1 MKAHNVLNSIAAAVL
16 VTGLALTGI
25 SSSAVAE
32 QIGNGDRIDGVIR
45 RTSPIYRF
53 RNMWTPGAPTE
64 ELRGQEYTFSAREG
78 DNIEVFLDTDRS
90 RGFTPVMVLF
100 YGNNKQVAFTQ
111 DRSFNYQ
118 IPRSGDYKL
127 LVLTKDAARGG
138 NYTLEVA
145 GIDGGDRRARNGR
158 EDRRDSRRDDG
169 RGDRAQILQD
179 DFGLRSVDCR
189 DRRSVV
195 RVRFD
200 DNNQDSTY
208 CAVPTRNFP
217 AGDYYYNSRTRDL
230 DSARSDDGRFDRS
243 NDDSRF
249 DPSRDRCRVSVGGV
263 CVTR

>member
-1 MKAHNVLNSIAAAVL
+1 MKIHNLLNSIAATVL

-25 SSSAVAE
+25 SSSAVGE
-32 QIGNGDRIDGVIR
+32 QIRNNDRIDGVIR

-118 IPRSGDYKL
+118 IPRTGDYTL
-127 LVLTKDAARGG
+127 LVLAKDAARGG
-138 NYTLEVA
+138 SYTLEVA
-145 GIDGGDRRARNGR
+145 GIDGGRRASSDWRDDRRYSDRNN
-158 EDRRDSRRDDG
+158 DRNSRSYDG
-169 RGDRAQILQD
+169 ERILQD
-179 DFGLRSVDCR
+179 DFGLRPLDCR
-189 DRRSVV
+189 LRRTMV
-195 RVRFD
+195 RVRFED
-200 DNNQDSTY
+200 ADRDQTY
-208 CAVPTRNFP
+208 CAIPTRQYP
-217 AGDYYYNSRTRDL
+217 QGDYYYNPRTRDL
-230 DSARSDDGRFDRS
+230 ESARVYNNN
-243 NDDSRF
+243 NDNNSWYD
-249 DPSRDRCRVSVGGV
+249 RDRCRVSVGGV

>member
-1 MKAHNVLNSIAAAVL
+1 MKAHNLLNSIAAAVL

-25 SSSAVAE
+25 SSSAVGE
-32 QIGNGDRIDGVIR
+32 QIQNNDRIDGVIR

-53 RNMWTPGAPTE
+53 RNMWVPGSPTE

-78 DNIEVFLDTDRS
+78 DNIEVFLDTDTS
-90 RGFTPVMVLF
+90 RGFAPVMVLF

-118 IPRSGDYKL
+118 IPRTGDYKL
-127 LVLTKDAARGG
+127 LVLAKDAARGG
-138 NYTLEVA
+138 SYTLEVS
-145 GIDGGDRRARNGR
+145 GIDGGDRRARNS
-158 EDRRDSRRDDG
+158 RDDWNTRRDDS
-169 RGDRAQILQD
+169 RYDSRYDRAQLLQD

-189 DRRSVV
+189 ERRSMV

-200 DNNQDSTY
+200 DGNRDSTY
-208 CAVPTRNFP
+208 CAVPNRNFP

-230 DSARSDDGRFDRS
+230 DSARLDDNRRFD
-243 NDDSRF
+243 D
-249 DPSRDRCRVSVGGV
+249 RDRDQCRVSVGGV

>member
-1 MKAHNVLNSIAAAVL
+1 MKAHNLLNSIAAAVL

-25 SSSAVAE
+25 SSSAVGE
-32 QIGNGDRIDGVIR
+32 QIQNNDRIDGVIR

-53 RNMWTPGAPTE
+53 RNLWVPGSPTE

-78 DNIEVFLDTDRS
+78 DNIEVFLDIDTS
-90 RGFTPVMVLF
+90 RGFAPVMVLF

-111 DRSFNYQ
+111 ERSFNYQ

-127 LVLTKDAARGG
+127 LVLAKDAARAGS
-138 NYTLEVA
+138 YTLEVS
-145 GIDGGDRRARNGR
+145 GIDGGDRRSRNS
-158 EDRRDSRRDDG
+158 RDDWYTSRDDG
-169 RGDRAQILQD
+169 RYDSRYDRAQLLQD
-179 DFGLRSVDCR
+179 DFGLRSIDCR
-189 DRRSVV
+189 ERRSMV

-200 DNNQDSTY
+200 DGNRDSTY

-230 DSARSDDGRFDRS
+230 DSARLDDNRRFDDR
-243 NDDSRF
+243 
-249 DPSRDRCRVSVGGV
+249 RDQCRVSVGGV

>member
-1 MKAHNVLNSIAAAVL
+1 MKTHNLLNSIAAAIL

-25 SSSAVAE
+25 SSSAVGE
-32 QIGNGDRIDGVIR
+32 QIGNNDRIDGVIR

-53 RNMWTPGAPTE
+53 RNMWTPGTPTE

-100 YGNNKQVAFTQ
+100 YGNNKQVAFTL

-118 IPRSGDYKL
+118 IPRTGDYKL
-127 LVLTKDAARGG
+127 LVLAKDAARGG
-138 NYTLEVA
+138 SYTLEVS
-145 GIDGGDRRARNGR
+145 GIDGGNRRARN
-158 EDRRDSRRDDG
+158 SRDDWYTG
-169 RGDRAQILQD
+169 RDNGRNDGQYDRAQLLQN

-189 DRRSVV
+189 ERRSMV

-230 DSARSDDGRFDRS
+230 DSARVDNNRRFDER
-243 NDDSRF
+243 
-249 DPSRDRCRVSVGGV
+249 RDQCRVVVGGV

>member
-1 MKAHNVLNSIAAAVL
+1 MKAHNLLNSIAAAVL

-25 SSSAVAE
+25 SSSAVGE
-32 QIGNGDRIDGVIR
+32 QIGNNDRIGGVIR

-53 RNMWTPGAPTE
+53 RNMWVPGSPTE

-78 DNIEVFLDTDRS
+78 DNIEVFLDTDTS
-90 RGFTPVMVLF
+90 RGFAPVMVLF

-127 LVLTKDAARGG
+127 LVLAKDAARGG
-138 NYTLEVA
+138 SYTLEVS
-145 GIDGGDRRARNGR
+145 GIDGGDRRARNSR
-158 EDRRDSRRDDG
+158 DDWNTRRDEDRYDNRY
-169 RGDRAQILQD
+169 DRAQLLQD

-189 DRRSVV
+189 ERRSMV

-200 DNNQDSTY
+200 DGNQDSTY

-230 DSARSDDGRFDRS
+230 DSARLDDNRRFDEAAI
-243 NDDSRF
+243 NVAY
-249 DPSRDRCRVSVGGV
+249 PWAE
-263 CVTR
+263 CV

>member
-1 MKAHNVLNSIAAAVL
+1 MKTHNLLNSIAAAVL
-16 VTGLALTGI
+16 VAGLALTAI
-25 SSSAVAE
+25 PSSAIAE
-32 QIGNGDRIDGVIR
+32 QIQNNDRIDGVIR

-53 RNMWTPGAPTE
+53 RNMWTPGTPTE

-78 DNIEVFLDTDRS
+78 DNIQVFLDTDRS

-127 LVLTKDAARGG
+127 LVLAKDAARGG
-138 NYTLEVA
+138 SYTVEVS
-145 GIDGGDRRARNGR
+145 GIDGDRRASNRWD
-158 EDRRDSRRDDG
+158 DRSDRGRDSRSYDG
-169 RGDRAQILQD
+169 ERILRD
-179 DFGLRSVDCR
+179 DFGLRPVDCR
-189 DRRSVV
+189 DRRSIV

-200 DNNQDSTY
+200 DAGRDGTY
-208 CAVPTRNFP
+208 CAVPTRAVP

-230 DSARSDDGRFDRS
+230 DSARLDDGRFDRS
-243 NDDSRF
+243 NDNSRF
-249 DPSRDRCRVSVGGV
+249 DPSRDQCRVSVGGV

>member
-1 MKAHNVLNSIAAAVL
+1 MKAHNLLNSIAAAVL

-25 SSSAVAE
+25 SSSAVGE
-32 QIGNGDRIDGVIR
+32 QIQNNDRIDGVIR

-53 RNMWTPGAPTE
+53 RNMWVPGSPTE

-78 DNIEVFLDTDRS
+78 DNIEVFLDTDTS
-90 RGFTPVMVLF
+90 RGFAPVMVLF

-118 IPRSGDYKL
+118 IPRTGNYKL
-127 LVLTKDAARGG
+127 LVLAKDAARGG
-138 NYTLEVA
+138 NYTLEVS
-145 GIDGGDRRARNGR
+145 GIDGGDRRARNSRDEWYTTGR
-158 EDRRDSRRDDG
+158 DNGRYDSRY
-169 RGDRAQILQD
+169 DRAQLLED

-189 DRRSVV
+189 ERRSMV
-195 RVRFD
+195 RVRFED
-200 DNNQDSTY
+200 GNQNSTY

-230 DSARSDDGRFDRS
+230 DSARVDNNRRFDQ
-243 NDDSRF
+243 N
-249 DPSRDRCRVSVGGV
+249 RDQCRVSVGGV

>member
-1 MKAHNVLNSIAAAVL
+1 MRRHNLLNSIAAAVL

-25 SSSAVAE
+25 SSSAVGE
-32 QIGNGDRIDGVIR
+32 QIRNNDRIDGVIR

-53 RNMWTPGAPTE
+53 QNMWVPGSPTE

-78 DNIEVFLDTDRS
+78 DNIEVFLDTDTRS
-90 RGFTPVMVLF
+90 GLAPVMVLF

-118 IPRSGDYKL
+118 IPRSGNYKL
-127 LVLTKDAARGG
+127 LVLAKDAARGG
-138 NYTLEVA
+138 SYTLEVA
-145 GIDGGDRRARNGR
+145 GIDGGDRRSRNS
-158 EDRRDSRRDDG
+158 RDDWYTRRDDD
-169 RGDRAQILQD
+169 RYDRAQLLQD

-189 DRRSVV
+189 ERRSMV

-200 DNNQDSTY
+200 DGNQDSTY

-230 DSARSDDGRFDRS
+230 DSARVNDNRRFDEG
-243 NDDSRF
+243 
-249 DPSRDRCRVSVGGV
+249 RDQCRVSVGGV

>member
-1 MKAHNVLNSIAAAVL
+1 MKAHNLLNSIAAAFL
-16 VTGLALTGI
+16 VTGLALTSI
-25 SSSAVAE
+25 SSSAVGE
-32 QIGNGDRIDGVIR
+32 QIRNNDRVAGVIR

-53 RNMWTPGAPTE
+53 RNMWVPGSPTE

-127 LVLTKDAARGG
+127 LVLAKDAARGG

-145 GIDGGDRRARNGR
+145 GIDGGDRRSRNS
-158 EDRRDSRRDDG
+158 RDDWYTRRDDDRYDG
-169 RGDRAQILQD
+169 QYDRAQILQD

-189 DRRSVV
+189 ERRSMV

-200 DNNQDSTY
+200 DGNQDSTY
-208 CAVPTRNFP
+208 CAVPNRRFP
-217 AGDYYYNSRTRDL
+217 AGDYYYNSRTRNL
-230 DSARSDDGRFDRS
+230 DSARR
-243 NDDSRF
+243 NDSRF
-249 DPSRDRCRVSVGGV
+249 DASPDQCRVVVGGV

>member
-1 MKAHNVLNSIAAAVL
+1 MKAHNLLNSIAAAVL

-25 SSSAVAE
+25 SSSAVGE
-32 QIGNGDRIDGVIR
+32 QIGNNDRIDGVIR

-53 RNMWTPGAPTE
+53 RNMWVPGSPTE

-78 DNIEVFLDTDRS
+78 DNIEVFLDTDTRS
-90 RGFTPVMVLF
+90 GFAPVMVLF

-118 IPRSGDYKL
+118 IPRTGDYKL
-127 LVLTKDAARGG
+127 LVLAKDAARGG
-138 NYTLEVA
+138 SYTLEVS
-145 GIDGGDRRARNGR
+145 GIDGDRRARNSR
-158 EDRRDSRRDDG
+158 DDWNTRRDNSRD
-169 RGDRAQILQD
+169 DRAQLLQD

-189 DRRSVV
+189 ERRSMV

-200 DNNQDSTY
+200 DGNQDSTY

-230 DSARSDDGRFDRS
+230 DSARLDDNRRFDEG
-243 NDDSRF
+243 
-249 DPSRDRCRVSVGGV
+249 RDRCRVSVGGV

>member
-1 MKAHNVLNSIAAAVL
+1 MKAHNLLNSIAAAVL

-25 SSSAVAE
+25 SSSAVGE
-32 QIGNGDRIDGVIR
+32 QIQNNDRIDGVIR

-53 RNMWTPGAPTE
+53 RNMWVPGSPME

-78 DNIEVFLDTDRS
+78 DNIEVFLDTDTS
-90 RGFTPVMVLF
+90 RGFAPVMVLF

-111 DRSFNYQ
+111 ERSFNYQ

-127 LVLTKDAARGG
+127 LVLAKDAARGG
-138 NYTLEVA
+138 SYTLEVA
-145 GIDGGDRRARNGR
+145 GIDGGDRRSRNS
-158 EDRRDSRRDDG
+158 RDDSYTRRDDG
-169 RGDRAQILQD
+169 RYDRAQLLQD

-189 DRRSVV
+189 ERRSMV

-200 DNNQDSTY
+200 DGNRDSTY

-230 DSARSDDGRFDRS
+230 DSARVDDNRRFDQ
-243 NDDSRF
+243 
-249 DPSRDRCRVSVGGV
+249 DRNQCRVSVGGV